1 MLITIIILFFYKSMN
16 DESGANVSE
25 SDNYPG
31 LDTVGIIGE
40 LVLMGRVTRG

>member
-16 DESGANVSE
+16 DKSGANVSE
-25 SDNYPG
+25 SDNYPV
-31 LDTVGIIGE
+31 LDAVGMIGE